1 MLDAGN
7 ALLKNFWYLALPG
20 RELAR
25 GRTAARTLLGEPM
38 LIGRTND
45 GAVFALRDICPHRG
59 IPLRHGTFDGS
70 EVTCCY
76 HGWRFAPDG
85 RCTAIPSLVE
95 GQSLHTER
103 IRAGAFP
110 CREVQGNI
118 WVFVP
123 EGAAPADG
131 ALPPVPEI
139 PGLGDAAP
147 KVAIASPFPCHTDHA
162 AFGLMDPTH
171 AAFVHTSW
179 WWKGKA
185 DRLKHKEK
193 HFEPAP
199 LGWRMARH
207 KVPSAN
213 RAYRLVGREVT
224 TELVYALPGIR
235 TELVEGERHRLA
247 SLTAITPVD
256 DANTVVHQSLYWTMD
271 WLDALRP
278 VVRRLA
284 KTFLEQ
290 DRRVVV
296 LQQEGLARN
305 PNLILIDD
313 ADTQAKWYARLRREW
328 IAAAAEGR
336 PFENPLEPATLRWRS

>member
-1 MLDAGN
+1 MLDAGD
-7 ALLKNFWYLALPG
+7 ALLRNFWYLALPG
-20 RELAR
+20 AELRR
-25 GRTAARTLLGEPM
+25 GRTVAKTLLGEPM

-45 GAVFALRDICPHRG
+45 GEVFALRDICPHRG
-59 IPLRHGTFDGS
+59 IPLRHGTFDGE

-95 GQSLHTER
+95 GQGLHTER

-123 EGAAPADG
+123 EGNVPEES

-147 KVAIASPFPCHTDHA
+147 KVSIASPFPCHTDHA

-179 WWKGKA
+179 WWKSKA

-193 HFEPAP
+193 KFEPAP

-207 KVPSAN
+207 PVPSAN
-213 RAYRLVGREVT
+213 RAYRLIGREVT
-224 TELVYALPGIR
+224 TELVYALPGLR
-235 TELVEGERHRLA
+235 MELVEGEKHRLV

-256 DANTVVHQSLYWTMD
+256 ASNTVVHQALYWTMD
-271 WLDALRP
+271 WLDALKP

-284 KTFLEQ
+284 TTFLEQ

-296 LQQEGLARN
+296 LQQEGLARK

-313 ADTQAKWYARLRREW
+313 ADTQAKWYARLKREW
-328 IAAAAEGR
+328 IAAAEEGR
-336 PFENPLEPATLRWRS
+336 PFVNPLEPTTLRWRS